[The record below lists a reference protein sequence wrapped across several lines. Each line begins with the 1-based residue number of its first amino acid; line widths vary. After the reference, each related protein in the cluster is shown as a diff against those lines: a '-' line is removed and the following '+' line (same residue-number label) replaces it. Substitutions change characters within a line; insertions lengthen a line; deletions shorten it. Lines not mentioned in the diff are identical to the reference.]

1 MGREKEPK
9 GDGKAKHKATKL
21 KKLTEDC
28 ESAGAGGDADTH
40 KLVNNECGRKSK
52 KKKRTTRVDHC
63 FMRSQSDLSD
73 RHNICM

>member
-52 KKKRTTRVDHC
+52 KEKGQLELIIVSWGASR
-63 FMRSQSDLSD
+63 
-73 RHNICM
+73 I